1 MAATVPCST
10 AALSL
15 LGSSAFW
22 QMIATMD
29 LMLKQGQMI
38 ANNGLYAEP
47 RANDS
52 NNGLNAEPRANDSN
66 NGLNAEPWCI
76 PTCTSK
82 HLILP

>member
-38 ANNGLYAEP
+38 ATMDLMLNQGQMIVTMDLMLNQGQMIATMDLMLNLGAYPLVP
-47 RANDS
+47 RN
-52 NNGLNAEPRANDSN
+52 
-66 NGLNAEPWCI
+66 I
-76 PTCTSK
+76 
-82 HLILP
+82 